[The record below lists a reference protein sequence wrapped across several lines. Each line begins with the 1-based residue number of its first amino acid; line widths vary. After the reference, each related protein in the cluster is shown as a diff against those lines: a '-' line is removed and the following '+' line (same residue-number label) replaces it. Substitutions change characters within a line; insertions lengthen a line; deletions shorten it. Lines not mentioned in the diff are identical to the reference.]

1 MGMLKYLLRAVSPC
15 FMLGIVFV
23 STYQHAHAQTK
34 TIPLPQDTTVVHV
47 EAKLP
52 LQSTGSVS
60 TPFVATSA
68 DILSSAGTY
77 GDFTRYLQSFPGVV
91 FNDDVSDDLIV
102 RGGNPIENLFLV
114 DGIEVPNINHI
125 STIASTGGLVSMVDT
140 SLLQNVNLLAG
151 GYDARYDERLS
162 SVVDIH
168 TRELD
173 GEKLKGDLDVGIVGA
188 GGILDY
194 PLPHGGSFL
203 VSAHRSLLNLFT
215 NNIGINGVPIYTNMF
230 GRARINITPKDSI
243 DLLSISGVDSININP
258 CSGDFYETNTINTQY
273 SGWRTTNGIQ
283 WLHSYSGFT
292 SGTGTLSDSEQ
303 SQAIGQ
309 QDQQLSNHYAKFNA
323 YSCSVVGST
332 TVYSENTHDG
342 MTTAQ
347 YDWRT
352 GWRSRMSFD
361 VGGFARLYRVN
372 YAITQ
377 PVGQQSS
384 FSTDP
389 RRSDSTS
396 FYPDFSSGETSG
408 YFEATLHLSKR
419 WNVGAGERF
428 QTIALGGYVTAT
440 SRASTIYRL
449 AKSTSVYFS
458 FGQYAQM
465 PPTPYIVSYPV
476 NRALLPIRASHV
488 VAGSDLFKN
497 AHLTVGA
504 EAYDKEYRNYPVSTE
519 YSTLSLA
526 NMVDTLGQQFVW
538 IPFTSLGRGH
548 TYGAELYGSGNV
560 TSHFTG
566 QANISY
572 ARALYSGLD
581 KVLRPGNF
589 DYPVIFNADGIWRS
603 GRRYEASFRYEHT
616 SGRPYTPF
624 AMTPSLQQDR
634 PIYDLGKVN
643 ALRGPAYS
651 RLDFQVDRNFTIKG
665 GVFTLYAGL
674 LNAFNND
681 NFLGYAWMPHCDV
694 PGTCGFS
701 NGPYT
706 ALYEMPIFPNLGVRY
721 NF

>member
-1 MGMLKYLLRAVSPC
+1 MRKSVFRA
-15 FMLGIVFV
+15 
-23 STYQHAHAQTK
+23 
-34 TIPLPQDTTVVHV
+34 IPLCLTLWTAVACAYEYADAQVEPSPVPKDTTVVHV
-47 EAKLP
+47 EATMP
-52 LQSTGSVS
+52 LQTVGTVS
-60 TPFVATSA
+60 SPFVATAA
-68 DILSSAGTY
+68 DILASAGTY

-114 DGIEVPNINHI
+114 DGIEIPNINHI

-140 SLLQNVNLLAG
+140 SLLQTVNLLAG

-173 GEKLKGDLDVGIVGA
+173 GDKLKGDLDVGIVGA
-188 GGILDY
+188 GGLLDY
-194 PLPHGGSFL
+194 PLSHGGSVL
-203 VSAHRSLLNLFT
+203 LSAHRSLLNFFT
-215 NNIGINGVPIYTNMF
+215 NNIGIDGVPIYTNMF
-230 GRARINITPKDSI
+230 GRARINMTPNDSLN
-243 DLLSISGVDSININP
+243 LLSISGVDSLNINP
-258 CSGDFYETNTINTQY
+258 CSGDFFETNTINTQY
-273 SGWRTTNGIQ
+273 TGWRTTNGMQ

-292 SGTGTLSDSEQ
+292 SGTATLSDSEQ
-303 SQAIGQ
+303 NQSIGQ
-309 QDQQLSNHYAKFNA
+309 QDQQLSNQYSTFNA
-323 YSCSVVGST
+323 YSCSVVGSQ

-347 YDWRT
+347 YDLRSE
-352 GWRSRMSFD
+352 WRSKISLD

-389 RRSDSTS
+389 KRSDATS
-396 FYPDFSSGETSG
+396 FYPEFSTGETSG
-408 YFEATLHLSKR
+408 YFEATVHLNSR
-419 WNVGAGERF
+419 WNIGAGERF
-428 QTIALGGYVTAT
+428 QTIALGGYTTAT
-440 SRASTIYRL
+440 SRANTIYRL
-449 AKSTSVYFS
+449 AKSTSLYFS

-476 NRALLPIRASHV
+476 NRQLLPIRASHV
-488 VAGSDLFKN
+488 VVGSDIFKN
-497 AHLTVGA
+497 THLTLGA
-504 EAYDKEYRNYPVSTE
+504 EAYNKEYRNYPVSTE
-519 YSTLSLA
+519 YPTLSLA

-548 TYGAELYGSGNV
+548 TYGAELYGSGNI

-589 DYPVIFNADGIWRS
+589 DYPIIFNADGIWRS
-603 GRRYEASFRYEHT
+603 GRKYEASFRYEHT

-634 PIYDLGKVN
+634 PIYDLHKVN
-643 ALRGPAYS
+643 AMRGPAYS
-651 RLDFQVDRNFTIKG
+651 RLDFQVDRNFAIKG
-665 GVFTLYAGL
+665 GIFTLYAGL
-674 LNAFNND
+674 LNAFNSD
-681 NFLGYAWMPHCDV
+681 NFLGYAWMPHCDL
-694 PGTCGFS
+694 PGSCGFS